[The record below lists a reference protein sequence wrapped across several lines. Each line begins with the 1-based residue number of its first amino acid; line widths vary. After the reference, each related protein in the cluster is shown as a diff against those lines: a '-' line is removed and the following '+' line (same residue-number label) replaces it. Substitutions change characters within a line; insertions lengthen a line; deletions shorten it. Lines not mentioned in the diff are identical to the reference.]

1 MRLKKIEERN
11 LRKVEGIVDM
21 PGNPSRYANSSR
33 LNPNLIE
40 ARPPKALKHPA
51 SYAGWDGRKVS
62 FLGTFPLVS
71 LLWYRKVPT
80 SHRQETS

>member
-51 SYAGWDGRKVS
+51 SYAG
-62 FLGTFPLVS
+62 
-71 LLWYRKVPT
+71 
-80 SHRQETS
+80 